1 MLRNEF
7 NGGLERYTAKV
18 MISEYWLVFFFFFA
32 IKSVRFARFTDP
44 GRTSFAASDVTPA
57 YGVIPA

>member
-1 MLRNEF
+1 MLQNEF
-7 NGGLERYTAKV
+7 NGGLARYTAKV
-18 MISEYWLVFFFFFA
+18 AIGEHWVVFFK
-32 IKSVRFARFTDP
+32 IKSVRVVRFTDP

>member
-1 MLRNEF
+1 MLQNEF
-7 NGGLERYTAKV
+7 NGGLARYTAKV
-18 MISEYWLVFFFFFA
+18 TIGGFFL
-32 IKSVRFARFTDP
+32 IKSVRVGRFTDP

>member
-1 MLRNEF
+1 MLQNEF
-7 NGGLERYTAKV
+7 NGGVAPYTAKV
-18 MISEYWLVFFFFFA
+18 VISVFFLA
-32 IKSVRFARFTDP
+32 IKSVRFACFTDP

>member
-7 NGGLERYTAKV
+7 NGGLARYTAKV
-18 MISEYWLVFFFFFA
+18 VTSEYWVVFFP

-44 GRTSFAASDVTPA
+44 RRTSIAASDVTPA
-57 YGVIPA
+57 YGVIPS